1 MNPDGSP
8 DADAAGGC
16 GCGDGCAVDD
26 GASTGGSAS
35 TNEPGHDHGTEHDP
49 GRGPEH
55 DREDGLETADATAPA
70 GEAIEDGTELVLSVP
85 GMDCP
90 SCARK
95 VEKALVGKAGV
106 LDVSP
111 RPASGTLV
119 VRYVAGKTSP
129 AAVRESVE
137 EAGYRIES
145 DERLTLSVPGMD
157 CPSCAGK
164 VENALA
170 GVEGVRSVEP
180 QPTSGRLVVT
190 VDTAR
195 ASRGDVVAAVEGA
208 GYHVETSEESGAA
221 TDVLRSRRA
230 LKTGVGAGLLVV
242 GSLLEFVVPTVDPLL
257 ATVGGREITVA
268 WLALVLAAA
277 VAGQAILRNGYY
289 SARTR
294 SLDIDLLM
302 ATGVVAALAVDLPF
316 EAATLAVLYS
326 VAELLE
332 RFSMDRAR
340 SSMQELIDLS
350 PDTATVRREGTERV
364 VPVDDVAVGET
375 IVVRPGERIPV
386 DGRVVE
392 GESAVDESP
401 ITGESVPVDKAADAE
416 VYAGSIVAEGFLAV
430 EATAPASESTLARV
444 VDLVADANEAR
455 TDHEQ
460 FIDRFARYYTP
471 VVVVGAVLTAFGP
484 PLFLGARFET
494 WFVRGLTLLVV
505 ACPCAFVISTPVS
518 VVSAVTSAARN
529 GVLVKGGDRLEAV
542 ADVDVVAFDKTGTLT
557 TGELSVAD
565 VVPLG
570 DTDRDRLLACARALE
585 SRSEHP
591 IAAAIVAHAEAHGTE
606 EREVTAFEAI
616 PGKGVKAD
624 LDGVTHYAGKPGLFA
639 DLGFDLE
646 HAHLDADVRTDGG
659 LRTRHCE
666 HDPGSYV
673 DLAGDVVPRL
683 QARGASV
690 VVVGTEEEL
699 EGVIAVAD
707 TVRPEARWT
716 VSRLREMDVR
726 TAMLTGD
733 NARTARVI
741 AEAVGVDEVHADLL
755 PEEKV
760 DAVSRLADEHGTVA
774 MVGDGV
780 NDAPALAASTVGVA
794 MGAAGTDTAI
804 ETADVAL
811 MTDDLARVPYLVTLS
826 RRTGRVI
833 RQNVWSSL
841 AVKAVLA
848 VGAPLGLVSVIHA
861 IVVGD
866 MGMSLGVTGNAMR
879 LADVTPETPDLVDDD
894 ADGGGIGDGAAN
906 AVSTDDDTQPTVA

>member
-1 MNPDGSP
+1 MDPDQEP
-8 DADAAGGC
+8 HADATSDGDC
-16 GCGDGCAVDD
+16 GCGDGCSVDD
-26 GASTGGSAS
+26 VASTGGSAS
-35 TNEPGHDHGTEHDP
+35 SDDPGHDHGTHEPAHDHRP
-49 GRGPEH
+49 
-55 DREDGLETADATAPA
+55 REGNDPVVTDGTA
-70 GEAIEDGTELVLSVP
+70 GDGTE
-85 GMDCP
+85 
-90 SCARK
+90 
-95 VEKALVGKAGV
+95 
-106 LDVSP
+106 
-111 RPASGTLV
+111 
-119 VRYVAGKTSP
+119 
-129 AAVRESVE
+129 
-137 EAGYRIES
+137 
-145 DERLTLSVPGMD
+145 LTLSVPEMD

-170 GVEGVRSVEP
+170 GEAGVLDVSPRPTSGTLVVRYDIAKTSPATVRRAVEGAGYPIESDERLTLSVPEMDCPSCAGKVENALADVDGVRSVEP
-180 QPTSGRLVVT
+180 HPTSGRLAVT
-190 VDTAR
+190 IDAAR
-195 ASRGDVVAAVEGA
+195 ASRGDVIAAVEGA
-208 GYHVETSEESGAA
+208 GYDVETSGEGAVA
-221 TDVLRSRRA
+221 SDVLRSRRA
-230 LKTGVGAGLLVV
+230 LKTGIGAGLLVV
-242 GSLLEFVVPTVDPLL
+242 GSTLEFVVPAVDPLL

-268 WLALVLAAA
+268 WLTLVLAAV
-277 VAGQAILRNGYY
+277 VAGQAIVRNGYY
-289 SARTR
+289 SARNR

-302 ATGVVAALAVDLPF
+302 ATGVVAAFAVDLPF

-340 SSMQELIDLS
+340 SSMQELVDLS
-350 PDTATVRREGTERV
+350 PDTATVRREGTEQV
-364 VPVDDVAVGET
+364 VPVDDIAVGEVV
-375 IVVRPGERIPV
+375 VVRPGERVPV
-386 DGRVVE
+386 DGQVVE

-401 ITGESVPVDKAADAE
+401 ITGESVPVDKTADAE
-416 VYAGSIVAEGFLAV
+416 VYAGSIVADGFLAV

-444 VDLVADANEAR
+444 VDLVTDASETR
-455 TDHEQ
+455 TEHEQ

-471 VVVVGAVLTAFGP
+471 IVVVGAVLTAFGP
-484 PLFLGARFET
+484 PLLVGARFET

-529 GVLVKGGDRLEAV
+529 GVLVKGGDRLEAI
-542 ADVDVVAFDKTGTLT
+542 ADVDVMAFDKTGTLT
-557 TGELSVAD
+557 TGELSVSE

-570 DTDRDRLLACARALE
+570 DTDRERLLGCARALE

-591 IAAAIVAHAEAHGTE
+591 IAAAIVAHAEDRDVA
-606 EREVTAFEAI
+606 ERAVTAFEAI

-639 DLGFDLE
+639 DIGFDLE
-646 HAHLDADVRTDGG
+646 HAHLDPDADVRTDGG

-666 HDPGSYV
+666 HDAGSYV

-683 QARGASV
+683 QAQGASV
-690 VVVGTEEEL
+690 VLVGTEDEL

-707 TVRPEARWT
+707 TVRPEAQWT
-716 VSRLREMDVR
+716 VSRLREMGIR

-733 NARTARVI
+733 NARTAGVI

-760 DAVSRLADEHGTVA
+760 DAVSRLADEHGAVA

-780 NDAPALAASTVGVA
+780 NDAPALATSAVGVA

-811 MTDDLARVPYLVTLS
+811 MTDDLARVPYLVRLS

-841 AVKAVLA
+841 AVKALLA

-879 LADVTPETPDLVDDD
+879 LANVTPETPELADGDTDRDAAPAGDD
-894 ADGGGIGDGAAN
+894 ARPATA
-906 AVSTDDDTQPTVA
+906 